1 MKFGLYDDT
10 RNIPFD
16 IHLEN
21 LNKPSQLQLLELR
34 KFVKSLGDDVVED
47 IRPHRIVYAK
57 KIVFRSFLDIKPD
70 KNNEIILSLRS
81 DRKNPSKIYKVNNN
95 SNINEIK
102 NEISNAYK
110 KIN

>member
-1 MKFGLYDDT
+1 MKFDLYDNT
-10 RNIPFD
+10 RNIPFN

-21 LNKPSQLQLLELR
+21 LDEHCQIQLLELR
-34 KFVKSLGDDVVED
+34 KFVKSLGDDVVEN

-57 KIVFRSFLDIKPD
+57 KIVFRSFLDIKPY
-70 KNNEIILSLRS
+70 KNNEIVLSLRS
-81 DRKNPSKIYKVNNN
+81 NRNDPLKVYKLNNN

-102 NEISNAYK
+102 NEIGNAYK